1 VDSFETAPQRQSDEM
16 VPSQAMDRRVPD
28 RTMSGV
34 VIIEEDKLMR
44 SLLME
49 WLSAEGYSVR
59 TADPGDALATD
70 DADLVIVDVYMPRQ
84 EGAKKLRVVKAAH
97 PETPLIAISG
107 QFRPGL
113 AGSCTAADALGVQQV
128 IAKPFSRR
136 DLLLAVR
143 NVIGPPG

>member
-1 VDSFETAPQRQSDEM
+1 LETAPQRQSDEIG
-16 VPSQAMDRRVPD
+16 PSLATNKRVPD

-44 SLLME
+44 GLLME

-59 TADPGDALATD
+59 TAEPGDTQASNY
-70 DADLVIVDVYMPRQ
+70 ADLVIVDVYMPRH
-84 EGAKKLRVVKAAH
+84 EGAKRLRVVKAAH

-113 AGSCTAADALGVQQV
+113 AGSCSAADALGVQQV

-136 DLLLAVR
+136 DLLLAVQ